1 MPIQFDKF
9 DQQKV
14 DNIFNHLEASAKKGT
29 PKPYEVHVDG
39 VKAVMKTEDPN
50 EFYRYEDYM
59 KENTDQVKF
68 IIYGSNN
75 SPRNDQYAFSM
86 KAKTQNEALELGLD
100 GFATKAYS
108 QGEIKEMVA
117 KRQKQLEE
125 QEELERLRFKVKEQ
139 EKQLEENKSEM
150 DVMRKIIDEAKE
162 NGNKINGYPMG
173 DLFSMALEGLLRRNA
188 KSIADAT
195 GLDGFAQVFG
205 AKEGNAA
212 PQDENEGATF
222 KRKGESESLQPSE
235 HEKNI
240 LAFFTELEKI
250 FSPAEM
256 DQVVAVLES
265 LAKDK
270 TKLAAVVELLGESEE

>member
-39 VKAVMKTEDPN
+39 VKAVMKTEDPS
-50 EFYRYEDYM
+50 EFYNYEAFM

-86 KAKTQNEALELGLD
+86 KAQTQNEALEFGLD

-108 QGEIKEMVA
+108 QNDIKEMVA

-125 QEELERLRFKVKEQ
+125 QEELERLRLKVKEQ
-139 EKQLEENKSEM
+139 EKQLEENKITLETM
-150 DVMRKIIDEAKE
+150 QKIIDKAKE
-162 NGNKINGYPMG
+162 NGNKINGYHMG
-173 DLFSMALEGLLRRNA
+173 DLLSVAIEGLLRRNA
-188 KSIADAT
+188 QSIADVT
-195 GLDGFAQVFG
+195 GLDGFAQVFSG
-205 AKEGNAA
+205 KEGNP
-212 PQDENEGATF
+212 PQDETEGATF
-222 KRKGESESLQPSE
+222 KRKGASESSQPSE

-240 LAFFTELEKI
+240 VAFFTELEKI

-256 DQVVAVLES
+256 DQIIGVLET

-270 TKLAAVVELLGESEE
+270 TKLPGVVELLNESQE

>member
-39 VKAVMKTEDPN
+39 VKAVMKTEDPS
-50 EFYRYEDYM
+50 EFYNYEAYM

-86 KAKTQNEALELGLD
+86 KAQTQNEALEFGLD

-108 QGEIKEMVA
+108 QNDIKEMVA

-125 QEELERLRFKVKEQ
+125 QEELERLRLKVKEQ
-139 EKQLEENKSEM
+139 EKQLEENKITLETM
-150 DVMRKIIDEAKE
+150 QKIIDKAKE
-162 NGNKINGYPMG
+162 NGNKINGYHMG
-173 DLFSMALEGLLRRNA
+173 DLLSVAIEGLLRRNA
-188 KSIADAT
+188 QSIADVT
-195 GLDGFAQVFG
+195 GLDGFAQVFSG
-205 AKEGNAA
+205 KEGNA
-212 PQDENEGATF
+212 PQDETEGATF
-222 KRKGESESLQPSE
+222 KRKGASESSQPSE

-240 LAFFTELEKI
+240 VAFFTELEKI

-256 DQVVAVLES
+256 DQIIGVLET

-270 TKLAAVVELLGESEE
+270 TKLSGVVELLNESQE

>member
-39 VKAVMKTEDPN
+39 VKAVMKTEDPS
-50 EFYRYEDYM
+50 EFYNYEAYM

-86 KAKTQNEALELGLD
+86 KAQTQNEALEFGLD

-108 QGEIKEMVA
+108 QNDIKEMVA
-117 KRQKQLEE
+117 RRQKQLEE
-125 QEELERLRFKVKEQ
+125 QEELERLRLKVKEQ
-139 EKQLEENKSEM
+139 EKQLEENKITLETM
-150 DVMRKIIDEAKE
+150 QKIIDKAKE
-162 NGNKINGYPMG
+162 NGNKINGYHMG
-173 DLFSMALEGLLRRNA
+173 DLLSVAIEGLLRRNA
-188 KSIADAT
+188 QSIADVT
-195 GLDGFAQVFG
+195 GLDGFAQVFSG
-205 AKEGNAA
+205 KEGNA

-222 KRKGESESLQPSE
+222 KRKGASESSQPSE

-240 LAFFTELEKI
+240 VAFFSELEKI
-250 FSPAEM
+250 FTPAEM
-256 DQVVAVLES
+256 DQIIGVLET

-270 TKLAAVVELLGESEE
+270 TKLASVVELLGESQD